1 MGGWEVRWQEEG
13 CRYKNLFIYL
23 MNREKVKVRKKEMP
37 NQIVSGRIWFMKDAI
52 EDGLRL
58 FD

>member
-1 MGGWEVRWQEEG
+1 
-13 CRYKNLFIYL
+13 

-37 NQIVSGRIWFMKDAI
+37 NQIVLGWIWFMKDAI

>member
-1 MGGWEVRWQEEG
+1 
-13 CRYKNLFIYL
+13 

-37 NQIVSGRIWFMKDAI
+37 NQIVLGWIWFMKDAI

-58 FD
+58 FDWYPVCSVQGWVKGGPWDVNII